1 MAISSELL
9 TRSKLTGY
17 VAILDD
23 ELSNLD
29 KSDLDMDNIILRK
42 KEEDAIKD
50 MVARCYKTGFLQKEL
65 ANPKVFALV
74 AFSFR
79 SETIVEG
86 GKMAKY
92 LDESPTGEI
101 IYHASTFA
109 EYAEKH
115 EKQCHGL
122 AQLARQMRYTPLDGS
137 IGLRGEALTSYE
149 AYEDEMGKVHFSDI
163 KHRHYIFTENFDA
176 ENEAT
181 GDLIKSFFD
190 FFDFTAF

>member
-17 VAILDD
+17 VAILDN
-23 ELSNLD
+23 ELSDPD

-50 MVARCYKTGFLQKEL
+50 MVTRCYKSGFLQKEL
-65 ANPKVFALV
+65 TEPKAFALV
-74 AFSFR
+74 TFTFNSK
-79 SETIVEG
+79 SLIEG

-101 IYHASTFA
+101 VYHASTFA
-109 EYAEKH
+109 EYVENH
-115 EKQCHGL
+115 EKQYHCL

-137 IGLRGEALTSYE
+137 ISLRGEALTSYE

-163 KHRHYIFTENFDA
+163 KHRHYILTGNFDA
-176 ENEAT
+176 DKETTDN
-181 GDLIKSFFD
+181 LITSFFE
-190 FFDFTAF
+190 FTSF

>member
-1 MAISSELL
+1 MSISPEML

-23 ELSNLD
+23 ELSNPD

-50 MVARCYKTGFLQKEL
+50 MVVRCYKTGFLQKEL
-65 ANPKVFALV
+65 TEPKAFALV
-74 AFSFR
+74 TFTFR

-92 LDESPTGEI
+92 LDESSTGEI
-101 IYHASTFA
+101 VYHASSLA
-109 EYAEKH
+109 EYVENN
-115 EKQCHGL
+115 EKQYHGL
-122 AQLARQMRYTPLDGS
+122 APLARQMRCYTPLDGTIS
-137 IGLRGEALTSYE
+137 LRGEALTSYE

-163 KHRHYIFTENFDA
+163 KHRHYILTNNFVT

-181 GDLIKSFFD
+181 DSLISSIFEMTTF
-190 FFDFTAF
+190 

>member
-23 ELSNLD
+23 ELADPD

-50 MVARCYKTGFLQKEL
+50 MVTRCYKTGLLQKEL
-65 ANPKVFALV
+65 TEPKAFALV
-74 AFSFR
+74 TFTFKSKDV
-79 SETIVEG
+79 VEC

-101 IYHASTFA
+101 VYHASTFA
-109 EYAEKH
+109 EYVEKN
-115 EKQCHGL
+115 EKQYHCL
-122 AQLARQMRYTPLDGS
+122 AMLARQMRYTPPDGS
-137 IGLRGEALTSYE
+137 ISLRGEALISYE

-163 KHRHYIFTENFDA
+163 KHRHYILSGNFGADV
-176 ENEAT
+176 EAT
-181 GDLIKSFFD
+181 NTLINSLFEM
-190 FFDFTAF
+190 TAF

>member
-23 ELSNLD
+23 EFSNPD
-29 KSDLDMDNIILRK
+29 KSDLDMDNIILHK

-50 MVARCYKTGFLQKEL
+50 MIARCYKSGFLQKEL
-65 ANPKVFALV
+65 AEPKAFALV
-74 AFSFR
+74 TFTFNSK
-79 SETIVEG
+79 TLVEG

-101 IYHASTFA
+101 VYHASTFA
-109 EYAEKH
+109 EYVENH
-115 EKQCHGL
+115 EKQYHCL

-137 IGLRGEALTSYE
+137 ISLRGEALTSYE
-149 AYEDEMGKVHFSDI
+149 SYEDEMGKMHFSDI
-163 KHRHYIFTENFDA
+163 KHRHYILTGNFDA
-176 ENEAT
+176 DKEAT
-181 GDLIKSFFD
+181 DNLITSFFE
-190 FFDFTAF
+190 FTSF

>member
-23 ELSNLD
+23 EFSNPD
-29 KSDLDMDNIILRK
+29 KSDLDMDNIILHK

-50 MVARCYKTGFLQKEL
+50 MIARCYKSGFLQKEL
-65 ANPKVFALV
+65 AEPKAFALV
-74 AFSFR
+74 TFTFNSK
-79 SETIVEG
+79 TLVEG

-101 IYHASTFA
+101 VYHASTFA
-109 EYAEKH
+109 EYVENH
-115 EKQCHGL
+115 EKQYHCL

-137 IGLRGEALTSYE
+137 ISLRGEVLTSYE

-163 KHRHYIFTENFDA
+163 KHRHYILTGNFDA
-176 ENEAT
+176 EKEAT
-181 GDLIKSFFD
+181 GNFIESFFEIC
-190 FFDFTAF
+190 AF

>member
-23 ELSNLD
+23 ELSNPD

-50 MVARCYKTGFLQKEL
+50 MVVRCYKAGFLQKEL
-65 ANPKVFALV
+65 TEPKAFALV
-74 AFSFR
+74 TFSFN
-79 SETIVEG
+79 SKTLIEG

-101 IYHASTFA
+101 VYHASTFA
-109 EYAEKH
+109 EYVENH
-115 EKQCHGL
+115 EKQYHCL

-137 IGLRGEALTSYE
+137 ISLRGEALTSYE

-163 KHRHYIFTENFDA
+163 KHRHYILTGNFDS
-176 ENEAT
+176 EKKAT
-181 GDLIKSFFD
+181 GNLITSFFEM
-190 FFDFTAF
+190 TAF

>member
-9 TRSKLTGY
+9 TRSRLTGY

-23 ELSNLD
+23 EFSNPD
-29 KSDLDMDNIILRK
+29 KSDLDMDNIILHK

-50 MVARCYKTGFLQKEL
+50 MVARCYKSGFLQKEL
-65 ANPKVFALV
+65 TNPKAFALV

-109 EYAEKH
+109 EYVEKH
-115 EKQCHGL
+115 EKQYHGL

-163 KHRHYIFTENFDA
+163 KHRHYILTGNFDA
-176 ENEAT
+176 DKETTDN
-181 GDLIKSFFD
+181 LIKSFFE
-190 FFDFTAF
+190 FTSF

>member
-23 ELSNLD
+23 EFSNPD
-29 KSDLDMDNIILRK
+29 KSDLDMDNIILHK

-101 IYHASTFA
+101 VYHASTFA
-109 EYAEKH
+109 EYVENH
-115 EKQCHGL
+115 EKQYHCL

-137 IGLRGEALTSYE
+137 ISLRGEALTSYE
-149 AYEDEMGKVHFSDI
+149 SYEDEMGKMHFSDI
-163 KHRHYIFTENFDA
+163 KHRHYILTGNFDA
-176 ENEAT
+176 DKEAT
-181 GDLIKSFFD
+181 DNLITSFFE
-190 FFDFTAF
+190 FTSF

>member
-23 ELSNLD
+23 ELSNPD

-50 MVARCYKTGFLQKEL
+50 MVARCYKAGFLQKEL
-65 ANPKVFALV
+65 TEPKAFALV
-74 AFSFR
+74 TFTFNSK
-79 SETIVEG
+79 TLIEG

-101 IYHASTFA
+101 VYHASTFA
-109 EYAEKH
+109 EYVENN
-115 EKQCHGL
+115 EKQYHCL

-137 IGLRGEALTSYE
+137 ISLRGEALTSYE

-163 KHRHYIFTENFDA
+163 KHWHYILTGNFDS
-176 ENEAT
+176 EKEAT
-181 GDLIKSFFD
+181 GNLITSFFE
-190 FFDFTAF
+190 FASF

>member
-23 ELSNLD
+23 EFSDPD

-50 MVARCYKTGFLQKEL
+50 MVARCYKAGFLQKEL
-65 ANPKVFALV
+65 TEPKAFALV
-74 AFSFR
+74 TFTFNSK
-79 SETIVEG
+79 TLIEG

-101 IYHASTFA
+101 VYHASTFA
-109 EYAEKH
+109 EYVENN
-115 EKQCHGL
+115 EKQYHCL

-137 IGLRGEALTSYE
+137 ISLRGEALTSYE

-163 KHRHYIFTENFDA
+163 KHRHYILTGNFDA
-176 ENEAT
+176 DKETTDN
-181 GDLIKSFFD
+181 LIKSFFD
-190 FFDFTAF
+190 FTAF

>member
-23 ELSNLD
+23 EFSNPD
-29 KSDLDMDNIILRK
+29 KPDLDMDNIILHK

-50 MVARCYKTGFLQKEL
+50 MIARCYKSGFLQKEL
-65 ANPKVFALV
+65 AEPKAFALV
-74 AFSFR
+74 TFTFNSK
-79 SETIVEG
+79 TLVEG

-101 IYHASTFA
+101 VYHASTFA
-109 EYAEKH
+109 EYVENH
-115 EKQCHGL
+115 EKQYHCL

-137 IGLRGEALTSYE
+137 ISLRGEVLTSYE

-163 KHRHYIFTENFDA
+163 KHRHYILTGNFDA
-176 ENEAT
+176 EKEAT
-181 GDLIKSFFD
+181 GNFIESFFEIC
-190 FFDFTAF
+190 AF

>member
-1 MAISSELL
+1 MAISPELL

-23 ELSNLD
+23 ELSNPD

-50 MVARCYKTGFLQKEL
+50 MVVRCYKTGFLQKEL
-65 ANPKVFALV
+65 TEPKAFALTT
-74 AFSFR
+74 FTFNSK
-79 SETIVEG
+79 TLVEG

-101 IYHASTFA
+101 VYHASTFA
-109 EYAEKH
+109 EYVENH
-115 EKQCHGL
+115 EKQYHCL

-137 IGLRGEALTSYE
+137 ITLRGEALTSYE

-163 KHRHYIFTENFDA
+163 KHRHYILTGNFDA
-176 ENEAT
+176 EKEAT
-181 GDLIKSFFD
+181 GNLITSFFEMG
-190 FFDFTAF
+190 AF

>member
-23 ELSNLD
+23 ELSNPD

-65 ANPKVFALV
+65 TEPKAFALV
-74 AFSFR
+74 TFTFNSK
-79 SETIVEG
+79 TLVEG

-101 IYHASTFA
+101 VYHASTFA
-109 EYAEKH
+109 EYVENH
-115 EKQCHGL
+115 EKQYHCL

-137 IGLRGEALTSYE
+137 ISLRGEALTSYE

-163 KHRHYIFTENFDA
+163 KHRHYILTGNFDG
-176 ENEAT
+176 EKEAT
-181 GDLIKSFFD
+181 GNLITSFFEMTS
-190 FFDFTAF
+190 F